1 MIEDKSN
8 TRNLLLGE
16 RIASIDVFR
25 GLTILSM
32 IFVNDLG
39 RISGV
44 PWWLKHFP
52 ADGDGMTFVDIVF
65 PAFLFIVGMAIPF
78 AISRRFEKGES
89 ALQIWRH
96 IGIRTFALLVIGV
109 FMVNI
114 SSFNA
119 SAVVVSKDLW
129 IFLMFISVILVWNR
143 YPRAEGKQRFLFI
156 ALRMVGIGGLIVM
169 AALYRGGSGENVIW
183 MRTSWWGILGL
194 IGWAYLTSC
203 AAYLL
208 FRKQIG
214 AMIGVLALL
223 IALYIGNESGALKF
237 LDFINKYV
245 WLAGHIGGH
254 SSLTV
259 AGVIVA
265 MLFLDHSPA
274 RTPGKRIVWLLLFAL
289 GLFVA
294 GYLLRPL
301 YGINK
306 VKATPAWCLYC
317 SAICCVV
324 YVFLY
329 WLMDLKSVIRWSNFV
344 KPAGAN
350 PLLAYILPAIVYALL
365 AILGIQF
372 LNQYLNSGLVGIIR
386 SLVFSLAIVTLAGL
400 FYRWRVRLRL

>member
-1 MIEDKSN
+1 MINSESDVRKP
-8 TRNLLLGE
+8 LLSG

-39 RISGV
+39 RVKGV

-52 ADGDGMTFVDIVF
+52 ADASGMTFVDVVF

-78 AISRRFEKGES
+78 ALGRRMERGDS

-96 IGIRTFALLVIGV
+96 IVIRTLGLLVIGV
-109 FMVNI
+109 FMVNMYT
-114 SSFNA
+114 FNT
-119 SAVVVSKDLW
+119 SAAAIGRSLW
-129 IFLMFISVILVWNR
+129 VFLMFLSIILVWNQ
-143 YPRAEGKQRFLFI
+143 YPKAEGSKQYMFI
-156 ALRMVGIGGLIVM
+156 ALRLVGVIGLIIM
-169 AALYRGGSGENVIW
+169 AILYRGGSAENVIW

-194 IGWAYLTSC
+194 IGWAYITSC

-208 FRKQIG
+208 FRKQIAG
-214 AMIGVLALL
+214 MMGVLALL

-254 SSLTV
+254 ASITV
-259 AGVIVA
+259 AGVILG
-265 MLFLDHSPA
+265 MLFLDYSPA
-274 RTPGKRIVWLLLFAL
+274 RTPGKRIAWMLLFAL
-289 GLFVA
+289 GMFVA
-294 GYLLRPL
+294 GYLLQPL

-306 VKATPAWCLYC
+306 VKATPTWCLYC

-324 YVFLY
+324 YAFLY
-329 WLMDLKSVIRWSNFV
+329 WLMDLKNLTRWSNFV

-350 PLLAYILPAIVYALL
+350 PLLAYILPDIVYALF
-365 AILGIQF
+365 AILGITF
-372 LNQYLNSGLVGIIR
+372 LNTHLNSGFVGIIR
-386 SLVFSLAIVTLAGL
+386 SFVFCLVMVALAGL

>member
-1 MIEDKSN
+1 MIEDKSD
-8 TRNLLLGE
+8 TRNLLLGA

-52 ADGDGMTFVDIVF
+52 ADADGMTFVDIVF

-78 AISRRFEKGES
+78 AIGRRFEKGEA

-129 IFLMFISVILVWNR
+129 IFLMFISVILVWNQ
-143 YPRAEGKQRFLFI
+143 YPRSEGKKRSLFI
-156 ALRMVGIGGLIVM
+156 ALRMVGIGGLVVM
-169 AALYRGGSGENVIW
+169 AVLYRGGSGENVIW

-203 AAYLL
+203 TAYLL
-208 FRKQIG
+208 FRRQIG
-214 AMIGVLALL
+214 AMMGVLALL

-259 AGVIVA
+259 AGVIVG
-265 MLFLDHSPA
+265 MLFLEHSPA

-294 GYLLRPL
+294 GYLLRTL

-306 VKATPAWCLYC
+306 VKATPSWCLYC
-317 SAICCVV
+317 SAICCIF
-324 YVFLY
+324 YAFLY

-372 LNQYLNSGLVGIIR
+372 LNKHLNAGLVGIIR
-386 SLVFSLAIVTLAGL
+386 SLVFSLAIVALAGV